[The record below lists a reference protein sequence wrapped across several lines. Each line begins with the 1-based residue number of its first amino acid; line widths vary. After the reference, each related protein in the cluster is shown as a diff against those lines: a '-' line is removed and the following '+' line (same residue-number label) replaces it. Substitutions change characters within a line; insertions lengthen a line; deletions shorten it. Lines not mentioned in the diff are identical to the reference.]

1 MQRVRREQAGL
12 SEAELI
18 VTRAQLDALYDQLFV
33 LEAAIGDVARD
44 MAAARTR
51 KDVVEALEWLLEAAR
66 PLVQLRLDA

>member
-1 MQRVRREQAGL
+1 MHV
-12 SEAELI
+12 
-18 VTRAQLDALYDQLFV
+18 DALYDQLFV